1 MENGDIQTGSHKK
14 ILILFITGFVILV
27 IGGIVWYTINRNT
40 SNSSA
45 IVPRDTDGDLLSDVD
60 EAKIGTDPK
69 KVDTDN
75 DGLSDYEE
83 VQLKTDPKNA
93 HSISPNMLD
102 GEAVLDQQ
110 ATQVQ
115 STLNERV
122 LKLKA
127 KKQ

>member
-1 MENGDIQTGSHKK
+1 MQTGSHKK
-14 ILILFITGFVILV
+14 IIILFITGFVILV
-27 IGGIVWYTINRNT
+27 IGGIVWYTVSRNT
-40 SNSSA
+40 SNGSV
-45 IVPRDTDGDLLSDVD
+45 IVPRDTDGDFLSDVD
-60 EAKIGTDPK
+60 EAKIGTDPT

-83 VQLKTDPKNA
+83 VQLKSDPKSA

-110 ATQVQ
+110 AANVQ
-115 STLNERV
+115 STLNARV